1 MSFLANSAKRVLT
14 PRGRYTLRIEAEAL
28 RDHGPLFFVRWNAA
42 LFGALVRDRIERRR
56 RYRVLAE
63 DEVRAAR
70 RSDRVYVFG
79 SGASLNDI
87 SDAEWQE
94 IAAHDV
100 FGFNAFYR
108 QQWVRTDFHLLRGG
122 VYGEL
127 RWEPHGREV
136 EELIAAN
143 PNYASTIFL
152 LQDEYLGHFANTLV
166 GRRLLPRGARIF
178 RYRTLPGPGLPS
190 RSLADGVRHSPGTLA
205 DCVNLA
211 ALLGWREIV
220 LVGVDLYDSRY
231 FWLPP
236 HQTLGVDKKLGNVV
250 PMDVN
255 NVRGNRPE
263 DRHNTAASGVV
274 EQMAA
279 WRDDLSKRGV
289 TLSVYNP
296 RSLLAEVLPVFTPAA
311 AR

>member
-1 MSFLANSAKRVLT
+1 MRSIAKRVLP
-14 PRGRYTLRIEAEAL
+14 PRVRHTLRIEAEAL
-28 RDHGPLFFVRWNAA
+28 RRDGPVFTARWNAA
-42 LFGALVRDRIERRR
+42 LVDAWTRDRIVRRSW
-56 RYRVLAE
+56 YRMLAE

-79 SGASLNDI
+79 SGTSLNDI
-87 SDAEWQE
+87 SEAEWQE
-94 IAAHDV
+94 IAEHDTL
-100 FGFNAFYR
+100 GFNAFYR
-108 QQWVRTDFHLLRGG
+108 QRWVRTDFHLLRGG

-127 RWEPHGREV
+127 RWQAHGREV

-143 PNYASTIFL
+143 PSYASTIFL
-152 LQDEYLGHFANTLV
+152 LQDDYLGHFANVVV

-178 RYRTLPGPGLPS
+178 RYRTMPGPGLPS

-220 LVGVDLYDSRY
+220 LVGIDLYDSRY

-236 HQTLGVDKKLGNVV
+236 DKTLGVDTELGNVV

-279 WRDDLSKRGV
+279 WREDLADRGIA
-289 TLSVYNP
+289 LSVYNP
-296 RSLLAEVLPVFTPAA
+296 RSLLAEVVPVFTPAV